1 MREGETYLPL
11 FRPLCSI
18 LVEVI
23 AYGALSTVSINVD
36 SHDHISH
43 ERQECIKVWQ
53 QQSVLGR
60 IQDGNGTLCYSH
72 RTSCYNGKGI
82 HACSFAVRQMMIVVR
97 RGICYSFCSE

>member
-36 SHDHISH
+36 SHDHISR

-53 QQSVLGR
+53 Q
-60 IQDGNGTLCYSH
+60 
-72 RTSCYNGKGI
+72 
-82 HACSFAVRQMMIVVR
+82 
-97 RGICYSFCSE
+97 